1 MRKLLFVTV
10 IGALLFVVS
19 CKKDTQRVVSNPT
32 CSIEGRWIDP
42 LGNTLYEFKDSLK
55 YTFYQ
60 TTPGGQFGTIADSNF
75 IPGQQKWWM
84 EGDSLVRKFGSS
96 SYLKSLVEFDCNCN
110 RMKLTSNCV
119 TGICSISYWKEGF
132 DTTTCQ

>member
-19 CKKDTQRVVSNPT
+19 CKKDTQPVVSNPT

-84 EGDSLVRKFGSS
+84 VGDSLVQKFSSS

-110 RMKLTSNCV
+110 RMKLTSNIFSV
-119 TGICSISYWKEGF
+119 SYWKEGY

>member
-19 CKKDTQRVVSNPT
+19 CKKDTQPVVSNPT

-42 LGNTLYEFKDSLK
+42 LGNTLYEFKDSLR
-55 YTFYQ
+55 YTIYQ
-60 TTPGGQFGTIADSNF
+60 TTPGGQFGTIADA
-75 IPGQQKWWM
+75 IPGPKKWWM
-84 EGDSLVRKFGSS
+84 EGDSLVLKLGSS
-96 SYLKSLVEFDCNCN
+96 SYAKFLAEFDCNCN
-110 RMKLTSNCV
+110 RMKLTANCV
-119 TGICSISYWKEGF
+119 TGICSGIYWKEGF